1 MNKKD
6 AIHIFGSQAETA
18 RAIGCTRASVNGWP
32 DPLPRRIADRVIA
45 ACVRTGIDPTR
56 LLESERE
63 NAIRER
69 HMKTIQ
75 ITMSDEKYQLLKNK
89 AKAEGISVDALIF
102 LALSCSYW
110 TKDATHTNTL
120 PHEEAECA

>member
-1 MNKKD
+1 
-6 AIHIFGSQAETA
+6 
-18 RAIGCTRASVNGWP
+18 
-32 DPLPRRIADRVIA
+32 
-45 ACVRTGIDPTR
+45 
-56 LLESERE
+56 
-63 NAIRER
+63 
-69 HMKTIQ
+69 MKTIQ

-120 PHEEAECA
+120 PHKEAECA